1 MYKKYLIFLSLLYL
15 NSCAAP
21 TTALFAPSVT
31 AAATESLARASLSY
45 TTNQIVINLKK
56 KKNLHVLIVFEFNSI
71 NLLFIKLNLNTSK
84 IFKLI

>member
-1 MYKKYLIFLSLLYL
+1 MNKKYLIFLSLLYL

-56 KKNLHVLIVFEFNSI
+56 PN
-71 NLLFIKLNLNTSK
+71 SK
-84 IFKLI
+84 IKSNNKQNFHN